1 MAVQRSLRC
10 HPLTTRIARLVPG
23 LTNQKQI
30 GFAILLVCKSSCEL
44 RFAVKGS
51 RPTTSSGAGDYESSG
66 LWQMDCAS
74 KECSEG
80 I

>member
-1 MAVQRSLRC
+1 MAVQRSLRF
-10 HPLTTRIARLVPG
+10 HPLTTRIAPLVPG

-51 RPTTSSGAGDYESSG
+51 GPTVSSGAGDCESSE

-74 KECSEG
+74 KKRSVG